1 MTICCSSLLSSFFS
15 KLLLI
20 RVSRAIRQSADEIRL
35 RPGGKGFLTTVYL
48 GSEAQPQ
55 LGVGSTR
62 ERGRGLELSDA
73 AARKGAGRAGQ

>member
-1 MTICCSSLLSSFFS
+1 MALSLEGEGKSTPAGGNGV
-15 KLLLI
+15 
-20 RVSRAIRQSADEIRL
+20 VSGVEIRL